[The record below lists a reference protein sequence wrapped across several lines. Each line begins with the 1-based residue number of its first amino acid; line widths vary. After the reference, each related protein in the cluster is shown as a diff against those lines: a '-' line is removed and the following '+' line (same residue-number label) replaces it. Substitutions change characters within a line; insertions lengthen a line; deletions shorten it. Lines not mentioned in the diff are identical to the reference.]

1 MLWWN
6 HHWIFLQ
13 FRTQFLWSRIVS
25 FICWS
30 PVWLDGMSHC
40 QAHTGEAHCILAY
53 RWGFRSLKD
62 NCSGNQN
69 NSSLLPCLK
78 RSSFFSRLKFIWMDV
93 SSQTRHVC
101 WANWILPGNRLEGG
115 SEARLCE
122 RIQEVAG
129 VLLLWT
135 EDPHTQLRARG
146 SLGPGEEV
154 EKMSPPLLHSGVET
168 GVRFTM
174 KEPLEWEKRL
184 NAIGRASPLCD
195 EVSRARGS
203 GWCQSHPASAEG
215 VTQQDSQLPQLG
227 TVTPHLG
234 WITVLKCTSEPALPA
249 HWRDDGSIA
258 HECVPISATEMRAMA
273 TSTSGISASQPVN
286 SGSYWPSGSKDR
298 KRSNHRCEGR

>member
-93 SSQTRHVC
+93 SSQTHDVC

-168 GVRFTM
+168 GMCFTM

-184 NAIGRASPLCD
+184 NAIGRASPLCLWWGQPGPWSWVMS
-195 EVSRARGS
+195 VSPCFCRGS
-203 GWCQSHPASAEG
+203 DPAGQPAPSAGDSYSPPGLNYSPEMQLWARPPCPLGGWWIHRPWVCAHLCSRDAGHGDFNLWHLSLPASELRELLAKWIKGQE
-215 VTQQDSQLPQLG
+215 
-227 TVTPHLG
+227 TV
-234 WITVLKCTSEPALPA
+234 
-249 HWRDDGSIA
+249 
-258 HECVPISATEMRAMA
+258 
-273 TSTSGISASQPVN
+273 
-286 SGSYWPSGSKDR
+286 
-298 KRSNHRCEGR
+298 